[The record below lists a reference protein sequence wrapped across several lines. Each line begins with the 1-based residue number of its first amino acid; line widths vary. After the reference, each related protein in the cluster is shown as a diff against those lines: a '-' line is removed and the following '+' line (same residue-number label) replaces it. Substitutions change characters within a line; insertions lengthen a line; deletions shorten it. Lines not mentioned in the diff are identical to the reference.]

1 MKKYHRLA
9 SGLTGLGIM
18 LTVGMG
24 PGVASAESLGR
35 SDDATS
41 MRVGQVAVAWKTT
54 KTGSTKSEAGK
65 SEAGKTGTALGLTG
79 AAGTKTFRIS
89 TANAVAVRSHGRADD
104 ASRPVGLAAL
114 FSPKP
119 QKEQAPA
126 STTKRPYH
134 AQIVKHANAN
144 GVPVAL
150 ALAVV
155 RVESN
160 YNPGVRGRAGEVG
173 LMQIKPQTARGMGFS
188 GSTKALYDPETNL
201 RWGMKYLAGA
211 YQRAGGDTCG
221 TIMRYQGGHYARRMS
236 KVAVGY
242 CSKVKRHMAGTWA

>member
-1 MKKYHRLA
+1 MKKYYRLA

-24 PGVASAESLGR
+24 PGIASAESVGR
-35 SDDATS
+35 SDDASS
-41 MRVGQVAVAWKTT
+41 MRVGQVAVASKTKTT
-54 KTGSTKSEAGK
+54 GSAKSGTGN
-65 SEAGKTGTALGLTG
+65 TGTALGFTG

-89 TANAVAVRSHGRADD
+89 TANAVAGRSHGRADA
-104 ASRPVGLAAL
+104 ASRPVGIGGL

-119 QKEQAPA
+119 KKEDSSAGM
-126 STTKRPYH
+126 TRRPYH

-160 YNPGVRGRAGEVG
+160 YRPGVRGRAGEVG

-221 TIMRYQGGHYARRMS
+221 TIMRYQGGHYAKRMS

-242 CSKVKRHMAGTWA
+242 CSKVKRHMAGKWA